1 MVEQMI
7 AEMYRKGEFRE
18 FPWIVRQ
25 YKPMEI
31 HNITS
36 LKNAISDQYGLLT
49 KPKIDGKDPKEYV
62 ADKITELNTNQQDK
76 EPISK
81 ALESPA
87 KHQEVSELNKS
98 EKTEP
103 SIPKPAIL
111 KRIINKLTFGLA
123 FSSEINEYKAKQKLQ
138 KVQDKK
144 SEITSNSQE
153 PTPIS
158 KDKAKF
164 VKKTITPGIK
174 QSAIVIASK
183 VQRTRET
190 QPAIQPTVKKS
201 NDRTR

>member
-1 MVEQMI
+1 MKEYAFQYAI
-7 AEMYRKGEFRE
+7 DKGIILDEEDFGTKD
-18 FPWIVRQ
+18 PVK
-25 YKPMEI
+25 YCLDN
-31 HNITS
+31 NI
-36 LKNAISDQYGLLT
+36 L
-49 KPKIDGKDPKEYV
+49 IDGKDPKEYV

-123 FSSEINEYKAKQKLQ
+123 FSSEINEYKAEQKLQ

-201 NDRTR
+201 NDRTRGTGHPIV